1 MAEAVTVARPYADA
15 VYKLAVAKNALTE
28 WSEMLRDATDI
39 ADDENVKALIG
50 NPIVTSQ
57 QLSELLLE
65 IGKKQFNEDGRKF
78 LRILVENGRV
88 GLLPQIRYLFEQLKA
103 QHDGVLEANI
113 LSAFEIN
120 SNQLKKMIGALEQK
134 FKRRVEAKVQID
146 PGLIG
151 GVIVEIG
158 DEIFDASVRG
168 KLEAMANAL
177 KS

>member
-15 VYKLAVAKNALTE
+15 VYRLAVAKNALVE

-39 ADDENVKALIG
+39 TDDENVKALIG
-50 NPIVTSQ
+50 NPIVTSR

-78 LRILVENGRV
+78 LRILAENGRV

-113 LSAFEIN
+113 VSAFEIS

-134 FKRRVEAKVQID
+134 FKHRVEAKVQID

>member
-1 MAEAVTVARPYADA
+1 MAEAVTVARPYAEA
-15 VYKLAVAKNALTE
+15 VYKLAVARNALVE
-28 WSEMLRDATDI
+28 WSKMLRDAADI
-39 ADDENVKALIG
+39 TENENIQALIG
-50 NPIVTSQ
+50 NPVVTSQ
-57 QLSELLLE
+57 QLGELLLE

-78 LRILVENGRV
+78 LCILAENGRV
-88 GLLPQIRYLFEQLKA
+88 GLLPQIQNLFEQLKA

-113 LSAFEIN
+113 VSAFEL
-120 SNQLKKMIGALEQK
+120 SSSQLKKLIGALEQR
-134 FKRRVEAKVQID
+134 FKHKVEAKVRVD
-146 PGLIG
+146 HGLIG

>member
-15 VYKLAVAKNALTE
+15 VFKLAVARDALVQ
-28 WSEMLRDATDI
+28 WSEMLRDAADI
-39 ADDENVKALIG
+39 TENESIQALIG
-50 NPIVTSQ
+50 NPVVTSQ
-57 QLSELLLE
+57 QLGELLLE

-78 LRILVENGRV
+78 LRILAENGRV

-113 LSAFEIN
+113 VSAFEVS
-120 SNQLKKMIGALEQK
+120 SNQLKKLIGALEQK
-134 FKRRVEAKVQID
+134 FKRKVEATVRVD

>member
-15 VYKLAVAKNALTE
+15 VYKLAVAKNALAE
-28 WSEMLRDATDI
+28 WSEMLRKATEI
-39 ADDENVKALIG
+39 TTNENVKALIG
-50 NPIVTSQ
+50 NPIVSSR
-57 QLSELLLE
+57 QLSEILLE

-78 LRILVENGRV
+78 LHILAENGRI
-88 GLLPQIRYLFEQLKA
+88 GLLPQIQFLFEQLKA

-113 LSAFEIN
+113 VSAFEI
-120 SNQLKKMIGALEQK
+120 SGSQLKKMIGALELK
-134 FKRRVEAKVQID
+134 FKRKVEAKVQID

-158 DEIFDASVRG
+158 DEIYDASVRG

>member
-15 VYKLAVAKNALTE
+15 IYKLAVAENALVE
-28 WSEMLRDATDI
+28 WSRMLHDAADI
-39 ADDENVKALIG
+39 AENENVKALIG
-50 NPIVTSQ
+50 NPVVTSR
-57 QLSELLLE
+57 QLGELLLE
-65 IGKKQFNEDGRKF
+65 IGKTSFNEDGRKF
-78 LRILVENGRV
+78 LIMLAENNRINV
-88 GLLPQIRYLFEQLKA
+88 LPQIRYLFEQLKA

-113 LSAFEIN
+113 ASAFEI
-120 SNQLKKMIGALEQK
+120 SGNQLKKLISALEQK
-134 FKRRVEAKVQID
+134 FKRKVEANVTVD
-146 PGLIG
+146 PELIG

>member
-15 VYKLAVAKNALTE
+15 VFKLAVARDALLQ
-28 WSEMLRDATDI
+28 WSEMLRDAADI
-39 ADDENVKALIG
+39 TENESIQALIG
-50 NPIVTSQ
+50 NPVVTSQ
-57 QLSELLLE
+57 QLGELLLE

-78 LRILVENGRV
+78 LRILAENGRV

-103 QHDGVLEANI
+103 QHDGVLDANI
-113 LSAFEIN
+113 VSAFEVS
-120 SNQLKKMIGALEQK
+120 SNQLKKLIGALEQK
-134 FKRRVEAKVQID
+134 FKRKVEAKVRVD